1 MAVVAAGF
9 ALFANIEAT
18 LVLERTQRRSLVAE
32 QRKLSGDDIQ
42 YLLGPDGSR
51 CSASK

>member
-1 MAVVAAGF
+1 MAVVAAG
-9 ALFANIEAT
+9 LVLLSNIEAT
-18 LVLERTQRRSLVAE
+18 LVPERTQRRSLAE

-51 CSASK
+51 CSTSS

>member
-1 MAVVAAGF
+1 MAVVAAG
-9 ALFANIEAT
+9 LVLLSNIEAS
-18 LVLERTQRRSLVAE
+18 LVPERTQRRSLVAE

-51 CSASK
+51 CSTSS